1 MSDDVEEEEDDDD
14 DAPTDGAVAPRLAGT
29 TDGGADEFCVKDK
42 VRGTMV
48 CNGDAAVGES
58 PLGSSTTIDEDGDC
72 VDAFPSA
79 VNGDV
84 GTSSGVVAPAPPPRL
99 SALEDLGSAVS
110 DTRRGASDLWNSH
123 TSSISSLN

>member
-1 MSDDVEEEEDDDD
+1 MSDDVEEEEEDDD

-58 PLGSSTTIDEDGDC
+58 PLGSSTTIDEVVIPFFGR
-72 VDAFPSA
+72 
-79 VNGDV
+79 
-84 GTSSGVVAPAPPPRL
+84 SGLANYK
-99 SALEDLGSAVS
+99 
-110 DTRRGASDLWNSH
+110 GANHKGLY
-123 TSSISSLN
+123 